1 MFKFKTQ
8 KYAEQKSRKIVK
20 KKKKNRQKLQ
30 SKFFAATKKKLR
42 KKKIGKKNFEK
53 KKSSKKIFFFRFSK
67 IFFRRN
73 LTYDEYITHAN
84 FYDHRSSGSGDIR
97 ADTQTQVEDLLY
109 RF

>member
-1 MFKFKTQ
+1 MEK
-8 KYAEQKSRKIVK
+8 KIS
-20 KKKKNRQKLQ
+20 KKKNRQK
-30 SKFFAATKKKLR
+30 KF
-42 KKKIGKKNFEK
+42 
-53 KKSSKKIFFFRFSK
+53 FFFRFSK